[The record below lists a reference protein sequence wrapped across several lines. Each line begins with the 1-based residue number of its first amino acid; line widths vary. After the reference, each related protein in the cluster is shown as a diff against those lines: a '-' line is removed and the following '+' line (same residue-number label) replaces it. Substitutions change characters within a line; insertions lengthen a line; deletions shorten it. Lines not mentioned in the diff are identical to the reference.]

1 MIRAASPSV
10 KLAGAPFER
19 RNLSFRR
26 SASARVRSGAA
37 SASSKSSSW
46 RPKST
51 AIGASFARI
60 ATLAACRTE
69 LANQVHILDKHHID
83 SYSRETMATRELLNV
98 RDTAR
103 ALGVHENTVRNWE
116 ARGIL
121 RAVHLPGSG
130 FRRFAIQD
138 VERLRA
144 EMFEQFAPA
153 TEGPVV
159 NPGRKRSG
167 RLVFGDANE

>member
-1 MIRAASPSV
+1 M
-10 KLAGAPFER
+10 
-19 RNLSFRR
+19 
-26 SASARVRSGAA
+26 
-37 SASSKSSSW
+37 
-46 RPKST
+46 
-51 AIGASFARI
+51 
-60 ATLAACRTE
+60 RTGSRDK
-69 LANQVHILDKHHID
+69 VHKLDKDDIRR
-83 SYSRETMATRELLNV
+83 YSANTMATMELLNV

-130 FRRFAIQD
+130 FRRFAVQD
-138 VERLRA
+138 VERLQA
-144 EMFEQFAPA
+144 EMFEQLAPA

-167 RLVFGDANE
+167 RLVFSDATE